1 MAVKG
6 SEGLLVKAYPVRAA
20 EEICRRLVD
29 RVWVANGALEL
40 VADPAWA
47 GAINTVLVKK
57 GVRVEELRRVEDAFS
72 SGTQEISMLGRPSP
86 REGQYGGYTGL
97 PHVPSFTY
105 WRGRNTL
112 N

>member
-1 MAVKG
+1 MAVKR
-6 SEGLLVKAYPVRAA
+6 SKGLLVKAYPVRVA

-29 RVWVANGALEL
+29 RVRVANGALEL

-57 GVRVEELRRVEDAFS
+57 GVRVDELRRVEDTLS
-72 SGTQEISMLGRPSP
+72 SGTRETSMLDSPSL
-86 REGQYGGYTGL
+86 REGPYGGYTGL
-97 PHVPSFTY
+97 RHVPSFTY
-105 WRGRNTL
+105 WRGMDTL